1 MAQSGK
7 TYYESSVGNMAYSQR
22 LSDHAKLL
30 GRDVRVAI
38 VGAGQMGRGFGGQV
52 SRMPGLSLVLVV
64 DIDADRIRSLY
75 SDIGIKDVVIS
86 TNPKVIAD
94 ALEAGKP
101 AGTTTT
107 EFIADLPFDVVVE
120 ATGVPDVG
128 ARVTYSCLL
137 AKKDVAVLNVE
148 MDVTI
153 GPLLHKTAQL
163 GGAVYTVCH
172 GDEPV
177 EAKVLVDF
185 ARDLQFEIVAA
196 GKGKNNPFE
205 PLSTPD
211 TVKDRALASQMN
223 PKMLCSFTDG
233 TKTMTEMAA
242 LANATG
248 LELSKRGMYGPA
260 ATVKT
265 LQDVFS
271 LQKDGGVLDRPGV
284 VDYCTGDVAPGVF
297 VIVRT
302 DAPYINHELS
312 YLRLG
317 KGPYFALYRPFH
329 LASVEAPLSI
339 ARAVLDREASLFA
352 PNLQAE
358 VCTMAKKDL
367 NPGDVID
374 GIGGYT
380 VRGYS
385 DIAKDARRDNFVP
398 IGLIQGAVVQ
408 KALKVGDLITY
419 DQVQLNES
427 SLIVQLRR
435 MQDNLGL
442 TYA

>member
-1 MAQSGK
+1 
-7 TYYESSVGNMAYSQR
+7 MAYTQR
-22 LSDHAKLL
+22 LQDHAKTL
-30 GRDVRVAI
+30 GRDVRVAL
-38 VGAGQMGRGFGGQV
+38 VGAGQMGHGFGCQV
-52 SRMPGLSLVLVV
+52 DRMLGLKLSLVV
-64 DIDADRIRSLY
+64 DIDPARIQSLFN
-75 SDIGIKDVVIS
+75 DIGVKDVVIS
-86 TNPKVIAD
+86 TDPKVLSE
-94 ALEAGKP
+94 ALLTGKL

-107 EFIADLPFDVVVE
+107 DFIAKLPFDIVVE
-120 ATGVPDVG
+120 ATGIPDVG
-128 ARVTYSCLL
+128 ARVAYSCLL

-153 GPLLHKTAQL
+153 GPLLHRTAQL

-172 GDEPV
+172 GDEPI

-185 ARDLQFEIVAA
+185 ARDLQFEVVAA

-211 TVKDRALASQMN
+211 TVKDRAIAQRMN

-233 TKTMTEMAA
+233 SKTMIEMVA

-265 LQDVFS
+265 LQNVFA
-271 LQKDGGVLDRPGV
+271 LQEDGGVLDRPGV

-302 DAPYINHELS
+302 DAPYINHEMS
-312 YLRLG
+312 YLRMG
-317 KGPYFALYRPFH
+317 PGPYFALYRPFH
-329 LASVEAPLSI
+329 LASIEAPLSV
-339 ARAVLDREASLFA
+339 ARAILDRESSLFA
-352 PNLQAE
+352 PHLQAE
-358 VCTMAKKDL
+358 VVSMAKKDM
-367 NPGDVID
+367 NPGDKID

-380 VRGYS
+380 IRGYA
-385 DIAKDARRDNFVP
+385 DNAKDAKRDNLVP
-398 IGLIQGAVVQ
+398 IGLMQNAIVT
-408 KALKVGDLITY
+408 KEIKTGDLITY
-419 DQVQLNES
+419 DHVQLDES

-435 MQDNLGL
+435 LQDNLGL

>member
-1 MAQSGK
+1 
-7 TYYESSVGNMAYSQR
+7 MAYTKR
-22 LSDHAKLL
+22 LQDHAKIL
-30 GRDVRVAI
+30 GRDVRVAL
-38 VGAGQMGRGFGGQV
+38 VGAGQMGHGFGCQIA
-52 SRMPGLSLVLVV
+52 RMPGLSLTLVV
-64 DIDADRIRSLY
+64 DIDPARIHALFK
-75 SDIGIKDVVIS
+75 DIGIDDVTIS
-86 TNPKVIAD
+86 TDPKVVTD
-94 ALEAGKP
+94 ALLAGKA

-107 EFIADLPFDVVVE
+107 EFISELPYDIVVE
-120 ATGVPDVG
+120 ATGVPDIG
-128 ARVTYSCLL
+128 ARVTYQSLL

-153 GPLLHKTAQL
+153 GPLLHKTALL
-163 GGAVYTVCH
+163 GGSVYTVCH

-205 PLSTPD
+205 PLSNPD
-211 TVKDRALASQMN
+211 TVKDRAIAKQMN

-233 TKTMTEMAA
+233 SKTMIEMAA
-242 LANATG
+242 LANTTG

-260 ATVKT
+260 ASRTT
-265 LQDVFS
+265 LQNVFA
-271 LQKDGGVLDRPGV
+271 LQADGGVLDRPGV

-302 DAPYINHELS
+302 DAPYINHEMS
-312 YLRLG
+312 YLG
-317 KGPYFALYRPFH
+317 MGAGPYFALYRPYH
-329 LASVEAPLSI
+329 LASVEAPLSV
-339 ARAVLDREASLFA
+339 ARAVLDRESSLYA
-352 PNLQAE
+352 PHLQAE
-358 VCTMAKKDL
+358 VCAMAKKDL
-367 NPGDVID
+367 YPGDKID

-385 DIAKDARRDNFVP
+385 DIAKDAERDNFVP
-398 IGLIQGAVVQ
+398 IGLIQGATVQ
-408 KALKVGDLITY
+408 KAIKVGDLITY
-419 DQVQLNES
+419 DQVELNES